1 MSEQPSFLAS
11 LMAGGLAGTAV
22 DVALYP
28 LDTIKTRLQSPEGFI
43 KAGGLRGVY
52 NGLSAAAVGS
62 APGAALFFSSYEGAK
77 HAFDPESPF
86 SHMAAASVA
95 ETIACL
101 VRVPTENVKQK
112 MQAGL
117 HGAASETVN
126 AILKTGGVTGFYTGY
141 LTTVV
146 REIPFSFIQFP
157 IYEWLKARWST
168 RSGAPI
174 ESYEAAGCGSVS
186 GAFAAAVTTPM
197 DVVKTRLM
205 LGADKHGKTYRGL
218 ADTFRRVYTE
228 EGAAALM
235 SGVTPRVTWIGI
247 GGFVFFGVY
256 EGSKTQ
262 LMGLGV

>member
-1 MSEQPSFLAS
+1 MSEQPSFVAS
-11 LMAGGLAGTAV
+11 LLAGGMAGTAV

-28 LDTIKTRLQSPEGFI
+28 LDTIKTRLQSPEGFV
-43 KAGGLRGVY
+43 KSGGLRGVY

-62 APGAALFFSSYEGAK
+62 APGAALFFSSYEAAK
-77 HAFDPESPF
+77 HALDPDSPLA
-86 SHMAAASVA
+86 HMAAASVA
-95 ETIACL
+95 ETMACL

-117 HGAASETVN
+117 HGTATETMN
-126 AILKTGGVTGFYTGY
+126 AILKNSGMMGFYTGY

-157 IYEWLKARWST
+157 IYEGLKAAWAKR
-168 RSGAPI
+168 RGGPL
-174 ESYEAAGCGSVS
+174 EPYEAAGCGSVS

-205 LGADKHGKTYRGL
+205 LGTDKHGETYRGL
-218 ADTFRRVYTE
+218 GDTFRRVYTE

-256 EGSKTQ
+256 EGAKTW
-262 LMGLGV
+262 LMGLGA